1 MTRTQIQLPDPLLK
15 RLKAI
20 AKQKDLSLAE
30 IVRRQMEKFAA
41 TFPENLETRADWK
54 YPVLPRGLGI
64 QLQDPA
70 DVNCEADAIEA
81 KGLQAPQLNHA

>member
-1 MTRTQIQLPDPLLK
+1 LK

-54 YPVLPRGLGI
+54 YPVLPRGSGGFKI
-64 QLQDPA
+64 DPA
-70 DVNCEADAIEA
+70 TTHVEADAIEERC
-81 KGLQAPQLNHA
+81 KWNP